1 MNIRIIVLCLAF
13 ASSLGHAQES
23 RKVDSDAE
31 QRDAMLETLL
41 KGKYLIGDN
50 EESYQ
55 HLPEMRA
62 VLSTSLAETS
72 QQVAARLE
80 ASGAQVVE
88 IKGRYVLFHIP
99 LMQPALLQGFGGSTN
114 YAVVLNMRTK
124 NFGVLTGVQ
133 VVVPRDMTD
142 AAAIANNFGMEI
154 VREYSHL
161 RTVFYQVSPGIDIAD
176 LTAEL
181 QADYRIEN
189 AYPEI
194 IEHLHEPL

>member
-13 ASSLGHAQES
+13 ASSPGQAQES
-23 RKVDSDAE
+23 SRVDEDTRRA
-31 QRDAMLETLL
+31 AMLETLL

-62 VLSTSLAETS
+62 VLSTSLAETP

-80 ASGAQVVE
+80 VSGAQVVE
-88 IKGRYVLFHIP
+88 TKGKYVLFRIP

-114 YAVVLNMRTK
+114 YAVVLNTRTK

-133 VVVPRDMTD
+133 VVVPRDMAD
-142 AAAIANNFGMEI
+142 AAVIANDFGMEI
-154 VREYSHL
+154 VREFSHL
-161 RTVFYQVSPGIDIAD
+161 RTVFYRVSPGIDIAD

-181 QADYRIEN
+181 QADHRIES

-194 IEHLHEPL
+194 IEYLIEPL